1 MWWGLHAD
9 AWAAI
14 ASWATLVVLSATAA
28 IALWQVRQARSLQE
42 EEARPVVVVDL
53 DIDRHPKIIHL
64 TFENYGRTS
73 AHDVKVTFEPSLTTT
88 IADGDFVGFFS
99 NTFPTL
105 APGKRIVGVFDSS
118 VQRLPRTDLPKRY
131 NATAVYF
138 DRRRRRFEDKFVLDL
153 SVYEGRMSVTEKD
166 IGDVVD
172 TLKAIADSLHGYES
186 PYGGISVVT
195 TSEQNA
201 AAVAV
206 ERTKESRRQHDA
218 LSARLYPKT
227 DTPGAT
233 K

>member
-9 AWAAI
+9 AWTAI
-14 ASWATLVVLSATAA
+14 AAWATLVVLGATAA

-53 DIDRHPKIIHL
+53 DVDRHPKIIYM

-73 AHDVKVTFEPSLTTT
+73 AHDVKVTFEPPLTTT

-131 NATAVYF
+131 TARAIYF

-172 TLKAIADSLHGYES
+172 NLKAIVDSIHGFES

-195 TSEQNA
+195 ASEQDA
-201 AAVAV
+201 AALAA
-206 ERTKESRRQHDA
+206 ERTAKSRQQHDR
-218 LSARLYPKT
+218 LSARLYPKK
-227 DTPGAT
+227 DAPGDA
-233 K
+233 